1 MTPLT
6 VFVLLF
12 VCYCDSLSI
21 ATVRAKKVTKDADKD
36 ATGNFYPD
44 WVPFKNKHGDELGE
58 FKPVPKAKPKK
69 RLALPVNFVM
79 RAVAEPGDDYF
90 DKGQGDSDNEDY
102 YEKKDWSDLNRNAKQ
117 VDPDKVVNITSVDTS
132 DIEGIVNI
140 ITKPETNPIIDLIQ
154 GKNETENVSPP
165 EIEVKEKEPEIQ
177 EEKQKVE
184 EEKEQTEDSDK
195 IKTNENVKEEKQE
208 NESVE
213 EDDEDDSKSHKSKEE
228 SKPKENNDSEEE
240 TDEEDEEPHKQKSQQ
255 EEQEQ
260 KENEEKKAKI
270 LSSVDEL
277 KERHA
282 EEQRAINE
290 RVKEEEEHER
300 EKGRNSKEFQDIYN
314 ERPSKWKKSSEYDE
328 YDEDISSVEDKYKII
343 SEKSTTTTQKPTT
356 KKKSKGITGKL
367 SVFKNPQ
374 LYVAYE
380 DDSDEVTT
388 SEPKTPKSEK
398 FSSRY
403 SATEPEDEEN
413 VRISLVPEDNDS
425 KDGEPTLFYP
435 KKKKKNK
442 TKSTTEPTDS
452 FVAESAAEDQKTH
465 STLVGTIAT
474 VIAPS
479 GVDITSSASNT
490 APSGPD
496 AAPSASDAKSATDS
510 QHASTDKKE
519 EKKNED
525 FDFERGGGRQHHSEH
540 EEEHEEHGKKAYE
553 IPTRR
558 PYWKCQGLKPE
569 GQLPWASTRS
579 PGRRKATT
587 RRKTTSASMLTTAAS
602 TSNTTTRVAT
612 TAPTTMRNMARNTPS
627 TKNQASIRR
636 ATVRRAVTTSTR
648 RKNMRKEWNSL
659 KKKATPL
666 RKNITVDTMT
676 RKNINRAVTS
686 RRANWIRNTKATT
699 KVTPV
704 TTRREQ
710 TTTRSRATRSPMA
723 TTATDGTTTHII
735 TKKRRKVV
743 ASGSTTTATQ
753 RRQPT

>member
-553 IPTRR
+553 GIH
-558 PYWKCQGLKPE
+558 KE
-569 GQLPWASTRS
+569 S
-579 PGRRKATT
+579 RKA
-587 RRKTTSASMLTTAAS
+587 KGHHEKEDHLGKYADHGGVDKQHHDESGHYGAHHHEEHGKKHAKYEESGKHS
-602 TSNTTTRVAT
+602 KGH
-612 TAPTTMRNMARNTPS
+612 S
-627 TKNQASIRR
+627 TKGSHDVHKKEEYEKRVEFFEEEGDSAEEEHHGGHHDEKEHKSGGHFKKGKLDSKHEGHDKGDSGHYEKGTDHHKVKGHKVSDGHDSHGRHHHTHHNKEAKEGGSKWLYHHGHPAKTANLVVIDRR
-636 ATVRRAVTTSTR
+636 ADKYSHG
-648 RKNMRKEWNSL
+648 
-659 KKKATPL
+659 P
-666 RKNITVDTMT
+666 
-676 RKNINRAVTS
+676 
-686 RRANWIRNTKATT
+686 
-699 KVTPV
+699 
-704 TTRREQ
+704 Q
-710 TTTRSRATRSPMA
+710 FY
-723 TTATDGTTTHII
+723 G
-735 TKKRRKVV
+735 
-743 ASGSTTTATQ
+743 
-753 RRQPT
+753 